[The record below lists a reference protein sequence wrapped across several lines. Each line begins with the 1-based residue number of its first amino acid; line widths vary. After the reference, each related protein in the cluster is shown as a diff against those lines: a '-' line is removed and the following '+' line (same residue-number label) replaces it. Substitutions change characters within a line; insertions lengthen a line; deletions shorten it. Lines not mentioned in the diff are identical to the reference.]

1 MDLREGLQGKELFNT
16 NTQYINDDIIDLLP
30 DADHR
35 HQTFLRLQ
43 YLAIPDLLHSVS
55 QMHTHKQTSWSCK
68 TGSIDC
74 LQESRNHL
82 GQLMEYLASRD
93 ETDSTYC
100 WQPKTWWVK
109 ETTLPHDSLN
119 DLMLL
124 SFGRTCPACVT
135 TSLTVGGMEASS
147 VL

>member
-55 QMHTHKQTSWSCK
+55 QMHTQTDILELQDRIHRLSSRAQEPSR
-68 TGSIDC
+68 TID
-74 LQESRNHL
+74 
-82 GQLMEYLASRD
+82 G
-93 ETDSTYC
+93 
-100 WQPKTWWVK
+100 V
-109 ETTLPHDSLN
+109 
-119 DLMLL
+119 L
-124 SFGRTCPACVT
+124 SQ
-135 TSLTVGGMEASS
+135 
-147 VL
+147 